1 MPDDRSPRPVHILTG
16 YLGSGKTTLL
26 SKLLR
31 QPALADTAVVI
42 NELGE
47 VGLDHVLVDR
57 GSEGDVVLLDSGCL
71 CCALGNSL
79 QETLESLHY
88 RRERGDLPA
97 FARVVVETTGVAD
110 PGPIAATL
118 ALDSAIAR
126 HYRLGS
132 IATVVDGVNGMAHL
146 DRFAEARRQVAMA
159 DRILVS
165 KGDVAA
171 PAALA
176 ALDMRL
182 AALNPYAPRLSA
194 AGADAVFADSHVG
207 SVSATHDHDHA
218 DHDHLAE
225 QGIATTTIHLHEPL
239 DWPRYA
245 AWVQWA
251 QRTLG
256 ERLLRMKGAV
266 RMADGEIRALH
277 GVLRLFSA
285 PQTIASL
292 PAEIDNGVVILIT
305 QDVAPDMLDE
315 ARRRLAQ
322 PMEPR

>member
-1 MPDDRSPRPVHILTG
+1 MSLARPVHILTG

-31 QPALADTAVVI
+31 EPALADSAVVI

-57 GSEGDVVLLDSGCL
+57 GSEDDVVLLESGCL

-79 QETLESLHY
+79 QETLESLHD
-88 RRERGDLPA
+88 RRERGDVPP

-118 ALDSAIAR
+118 ELDRAISR
-126 HYRLGS
+126 HYRLSS

-146 DRFAEARRQVAMA
+146 DRFAEARRQVAVA
-159 DRILVS
+159 DNIVIS
-165 KGDVAA
+165 KRDIATAA
-171 PAALA
+171 AIAELES
-176 ALDMRL
+176 RL
-182 AALNPYAPRLSA
+182 RSLNPYASFTPA
-194 AGADAVFADSHVG
+194 VVFADMHIVRAG
-207 SVSATHDHDHA
+207 DMREHDHDHV

-225 QGIATTTIHLHEPL
+225 QGIVTTTIRLSEPL
-239 DWPRYA
+239 DWGRYA
-245 AWVQWA
+245 AWVHWA

-266 RMADGEIRALH
+266 RMADGEARALH

-285 PQTIASL
+285 PQALASL
-292 PAEIDNGVVILIT
+292 PTGFGNGVVILIT
-305 QDVAPDMLDE
+305 QDVEARLLEE
-315 ARRRLAQ
+315 ARRRLVHGLESA
-322 PMEPR
+322 

>member
-1 MPDDRSPRPVHILTG
+1 VRPVHILTG

-26 SKLLR
+26 AKLLR
-31 QPALADTAVVI
+31 DPALADTAVVI

-57 GSEGDVVLLDSGCL
+57 GSEDDVVLLDSGCL
-71 CCALGNSL
+71 CCALGSSL

-88 RRERGDLPA
+88 RRERGELPP

-118 ALDSAIAR
+118 ELDRAIAS
-126 HYRLGS
+126 HYRLGG

-146 DRFAEARRQVAMA
+146 DRFEEARRQVAMA
-159 DRILVS
+159 DRIVVS
-165 KGDVAA
+165 KRDIAGAA
-171 PAALA
+171 AIARLA
-176 ALDMRL
+176 ARL
-182 AALNPYAPRLSA
+182 AALNPHASSA
-194 AGADAVFADSHVG
+194 AAGDVLADAHAAHAQHAGHVN
-207 SVSATHDHDHA
+207 A

-225 QGIATTTIHLHEPL
+225 QGIATTTIRLREPL
-239 DWPRYA
+239 AWPRYA
-245 AWVQWA
+245 QFVQWA

-266 RMADGEIRALH
+266 RMADGEVRALH
-277 GVLRLFSA
+277 AVLRLFSA
-285 PQTIASL
+285 PQPIVAL
-292 PAEIDNGVVILIT
+292 PPELGDGVVVLIT
-305 QDVAPDMLDE
+305 QDVTPDILDE

-322 PMEPR
+322 PSE